1 MSNSATPR
9 AGRGFDETRS
19 VIILCVLGLLAIG
32 VLMIYSASS
41 YLSIQQS
48 ADPLWLF
55 RKHLIFVVASV
66 VTLCAFSMFN
76 YQRLLEPRTLWAMV
90 GVTVALLLL
99 VLVCPPINGARRW
112 IRVGSISFQ
121 PSELAKLVAIL
132 FFADFLTRRQDK
144 VRTFQHGFLPSVLI
158 AGGLCALIVA
168 ERDLGTPVLLFCV
181 LSAVM
186 LAGGVHHAYIL
197 IMAGGGASAVYLLIR
212 LFQFRMERIWAFL
225 DPWQYPETAGYQV
238 IQSMVAIHAG
248 GPTGV
253 GLGLGLQKHGFLPA
267 HTSDFIFALIG
278 EELGAIGCGIVVVLC
293 GLLLAG
299 GLKVIRNAPDLRSA
313 LVAVGIVTSIGLQ
326 AIIHMGVVTCLFPTK
341 GIALPFVSAGGSS
354 MLLAAAGVGILLNIA
369 SQSRPAEA
377 EVPQGG
383 LVAS

>member
-1 MSNSATPR
+1 MS
-9 AGRGFDETRS
+9 
-19 VIILCVLGLLAIG
+19 VG

-41 YLSIQQS
+41 YLSIQHA

-66 VTLCAFSMFN
+66 VTLCAFSMFS
-76 YQRLLEPRTLWAMV
+76 YQRLLEQRTLYAMV
-90 GVTVALLLL
+90 GVTVALLLI

-132 FFADFLTRRQDK
+132 FFADFLTRRQDR
-144 VRTFQHGFLPSVLI
+144 VWTFKHGFLPSVLI

-168 ERDLGTPVLLFCV
+168 ERDLGTPALLFCV

-197 IMAGGGASAVYLLIR
+197 IMAGVGASAAYLLIR

-238 IQSMVAIHAG
+238 IQSMVAINAG
-248 GPTGV
+248 GATGV
-253 GLGLGLQKHGFLPA
+253 GLGQGLQKHGFLPA
-267 HTSDFIFALIG
+267 HTSDFIFSLVG
-278 EELGAIGCGIVVVLC
+278 EELGAIGCGIVIVLF
-293 GLLLAG
+293 GLLLAC

-313 LVAVGIVTSIGLQ
+313 LVAVGIVTLIGLQ

-341 GIALPFVSAGGSS
+341 GIALPFISAGGSS
-354 MLLAAAGVGILLNIA
+354 MLLTAAAVGILLNIA
-369 SQSRPAEA
+369 SQSQPAEA
-377 EVPQGG
+377 EAPQER
-383 LVAS
+383 VVTS